1 MSKGIVISSLLV
13 LGCVFYAGIT
23 ATVVRQ
29 GQEASLTGEVAFDP
43 IAEANRF
50 WSLKSKEYF
59 QSNAVDLTALFEESG
74 GDLKSVAS
82 KYGHYSMGDRG
93 QLSFIVKGSGTITE
107 VKNKLKSGYIR
118 LAVDGLDR
126 DVRLQIGPV
135 FKGTAVRDS
144 ISLISVNDYQNQVE
158 WANISIAFHKLIEK
172 EILSKLDIADSCGRN
187 AKFIGCFTV
196 SPGGRINITP
206 VALEIN

>member
-126 DVRLQIGPV
+126 DVRLQIGPLHSSIPSF
-135 FKGTAVRDS
+135 FKVSAS
-144 ISLISVNDYQNQVE
+144 FSLIRE
-158 WANISIAFHKLIEK
+158 RRTPTATELIPTAPAIALT
-172 EILSKLDIADSCGRN
+172 LSQ
-187 AKFIGCFTV
+187 
-196 SPGGRINITP
+196 PQ
-206 VALEIN
+206 